1 MEQWSQTPA
10 ILLSMDSPSRKPSV
24 SRSPRRLTVT
34 IPYALYERLVA
45 ESDHQGRSL
54 SNYAAFLL
62 ESSLDPM
69 PPAAL
74 PLPAWKAKVPAL
86 KEKAER

>member
-1 MEQWSQTPA
+1 
-10 ILLSMDSPSRKPSV
+10 MDSPSRKPSV
-24 SRSPRRLTVT
+24 PRSPRRLTVT

-62 ESSLDPM
+62 ETSLGPM
-69 PPAAL
+69 PPGSL
-74 PLPAWKAKVPAL
+74 PLPTLKERVPAW